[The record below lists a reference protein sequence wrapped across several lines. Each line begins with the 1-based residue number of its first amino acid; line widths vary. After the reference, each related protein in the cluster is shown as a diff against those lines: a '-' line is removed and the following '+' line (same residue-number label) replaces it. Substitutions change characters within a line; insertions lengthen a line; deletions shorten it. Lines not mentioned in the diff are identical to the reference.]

1 MKIGFFEEAE
11 GIKSSTRLM
20 SFLLLFFVF
29 AFDVGYLVG
38 QVQLGKQL
46 QIDMNF
52 ITINI
57 VFLLGVFAPKYLQK
71 IAELKLGQI
80 QPTETKESVTT
91 TTTEKT
97 SEVK

>member
-1 MKIGFFEEAE
+1 MKVGFFEEQE

-20 SFLLLFFVF
+20 SFLLLVFVF
-29 AFDVGYLVG
+29 AFDVGYLMG
-38 QVQLGKQL
+38 QVQLGKSL

-52 ITINI
+52 ITLNI

-71 IAELKLGQI
+71 LAELKLGQI
-80 QPTETKESVTT
+80 QPTSTKETT